1 MANVKAE
8 AKQKPISNKQEL
20 IVAAREFAVYHR
32 AHELLAKKVKAM
44 QTMLAPLV
52 RKFVPL
58 ENQKSQ
64 AKNPSEVRILDDD
77 LIRIAVTTPF
87 NLNPDTK
94 IPAKFKTG
102 EVEVINDQ
110 EKAKEVLRKH
120 APELLS
126 TVPQYNARDYWE
138 SLSTEA
144 RKEKFSQGNHTLKAK
159 VKGKIPKKGF
169 TVLAEVWQ
177 DQEAKK

>member
-1 MANVKAE
+1 MASVKATG
-8 AKQKPISNKQEL
+8 KKKISSKKEL
-20 IVAAREFAVYHR
+20 ESYAGEFAVFHR
-32 AHELLAKKVKAM
+32 AYELLGKKVKAM
-44 QTMLAPLV
+44 QATLGPMIRMFQPI
-52 RKFVPL
+52 
-58 ENQKSQ
+58 ENSKSQ
-64 AKNPSEVRILDDD
+64 AKNPSEVRILETDV
-77 LIRIAVTTPF
+77 IRLAVTTAF
-87 NLNPDTK
+87 SQNPDTV
-94 IPAKFKTG
+94 IPDDFKEG
-102 EVEVINDQ
+102 ESEVINDQ